1 MKKMRNK
8 KELSLKNFVLYN
20 DMKLNN
26 AIELGCGNGKD
37 ALWLSKKIGKK
48 ILAIDKEIKKN
59 NDDKKIINVETDY
72 FDVNKIGKYIK
83 ADKHYDLIYSS
94 YSLCFNDKEQIINVL
109 PFYFKKMKSG
119 GAFYLLDFTSDE
131 KIVSKRTNLWE
142 IWFFDLIKKYFDHFE
157 IRTKKVFE
165 KEHGHTHHIFELVC
179 FNPS

>member
-1 MKKMRNK
+1 
-8 KELSLKNFVLYN
+8 
-20 DMKLNN
+20 MKLNN

-94 YSLCFNDKEQIINVL
+94 YSLCFNYKEQIMNVL
-109 PFYFKKMKSG
+109 PFYFKKIKNG
-119 GAFYLLDFTSDE
+119 GVFYLLDFTSD
-131 KIVSKRTNLWE
+131 
-142 IWFFDLIKKYFDHFE
+142 
-157 IRTKKVFE
+157 
-165 KEHGHTHHIFELVC
+165 
-179 FNPS
+179 

>member
-1 MKKMRNK
+1 MRNK
-8 KELSLKNFVLYN
+8 KELSLKNFVLSNYIKI
-20 DMKLNN
+20 KLSS
-26 AIELGCGNGKD
+26 AIELGCGSGKD

-59 NDDKKIINVETDY
+59 NDNKKIINVEADY
-72 FDVNKIGKYIK
+72 FDVKKIAKYIK
-83 ADKHYDLIYSS
+83 ADNRYDLIYSS

-109 PFYFKKMKSG
+109 PFYFKKIKNG
-119 GAFYLLDFTSDE
+119 GTFYLLDFTSDE
-131 KIVSKRTNLWE
+131 EIVSKRTNLWE